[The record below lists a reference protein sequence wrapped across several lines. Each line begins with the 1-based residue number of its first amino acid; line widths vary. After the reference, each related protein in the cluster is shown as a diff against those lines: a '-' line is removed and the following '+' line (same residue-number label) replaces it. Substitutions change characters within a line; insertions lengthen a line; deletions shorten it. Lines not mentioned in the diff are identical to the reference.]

1 MTGISSQMSTPS
13 PMLSLLCANLEI
25 LVDGME
31 IHENTIE
38 SGLLFYVV
46 VRNAF

>member
-1 MTGISSQMSTPS
+1 MSTPS

-38 SGLLFYVV
+38 SGLLFDVV
-46 VRNAF
+46 ARNAF